1 MADIRITQLPELTN
15 PTDDDILPIIDSPAS
30 GATTKKITKAN
41 LLASTAPLVH
51 IHTASAVTDF
61 QTAVSTN
68 TAVAASTTHSTNT
81 ANPHAV
87 TKAQV
92 GLGSADNVSD
102 INKLV
107 STATQAALD
116 AKAALVHTHTQT
128 DVTGLTTSL
137 AAKEPSITAGT
148 TAQYYRGD
156 KTFQTLDKAAVGLS
170 AVVNIDAT
178 ARATHTGTQS
188 ADSLVD
194 GTSNKA
200 FLATE
205 RTKLAGVATGA
216 TANATDAQLRDR
228 STHTGTQVAST
239 ISDFQTTVSANT
251 NVTTNTTHAARMDN
265 PHAVTKAQVNLG
277 NVPNLDPTQQ
287 KQQAVIATAP
297 SYLLDTF
304 TIHPERWVHSSGG
317 SSLIKD
323 GVMTI
328 TTPANNDSISV
339 RTLWTA
345 ILQDF
350 DTITLDINF
359 NGNALQVAG
368 DTPLLSF
375 DQAGDKGI
383 VLTNFATNGVN
394 GWQTVTLPLA
404 KFTSTF
410 DATSSTA
417 GTGTHLDPSVTV
429 SNLKLRVY
437 ESTVGKTLSF
447 RNIVLSDS
455 TKTLKQDFTQPTLFT
470 GAKPGSSTWR
480 IQSLDIMKVTKDNV
494 QGQSSDAYMANL
506 LAAVKPFNPTHIGV
520 AIPYDDP
527 SAYPTT
533 TPAAGYAARWAA
545 AIRAAGRNIFWRQ
558 MPLEWEGIYS
568 KPKNTTRGV
577 GTAAGVLAGT
587 ETTTYLAQIYQYIQ
601 AHPDQYRPGDI
612 LCPIPEPENGGIN
625 GVVGGAT
632 GGQFADANLF
642 RRWLRDAITVTNAA
656 LDLIGLR
663 GQVAV
668 GFFGTSGFVVYGN
681 VSNPKGFLDERTLDA
696 MGVLGMDDYPSSPSG
711 MATDLASY
719 EALYGPFPL
728 MLTEW
733 GTINETTDAARL
745 TAMQTVLDTLKSK
758 PYFYGLNYWTII
770 GGAGNANE
778 QILDYVTMAPIGG
791 YANLLKTYTS
801 GAAFNPATHLVT
813 NTGALIQL
821 NAASGGSVGDTL
833 TLLTPGSAAFRTPTA
848 SITAATNKGAVY
860 ATGATTATSTA
871 ALTDGQVLVGS
882 TVGNPA
888 PGTLT
893 AGTNIAVTNASNGIT
908 VGVTGTVAAATNATQ
923 IGGIA
928 ITGTPTTGQTPVA
941 TSTTAATWQTPAAG
955 GGAATPQ
962 LSIASNFESISRF
975 GGSGSAGTTRV
986 AGGNGLAMDV
996 PATASSYANLAYY
1009 NNGNNQNFFTGN
1021 NNFSTMLSQKFGPT
1035 VVCHIYLG
1043 VGNPAIDG
1051 TGITFTD
1058 NHYGFKIIGNGTA
1071 RTFYATNA
1079 NGTTETATAF
1089 TPATLSYEDTLLT
1102 AIKTGTTNI
1111 KYYCNGVLVATH
1123 TTNIPTTATGG
1134 YSPLNVGLS
1143 NASSANAAGFFV
1155 SFFTYNKDAF

>member
-1 MADIRITQLPELTN
+1 MHT
-15 PTDDDILPIIDSPAS
+15 
-30 GATTKKITKAN
+30 
-41 LLASTAPLVH
+41 
-51 IHTASAVTDF
+51 HTASAVTDF
-61 QTAVSTN
+61 QASVAAN
-68 TAVAASTTHSTNT
+68 TVVAASTAHSTNT

-92 GLGSADNVSD
+92 GLGSAENTADLS
-102 INKLV
+102 KPV

-116 AKAALVHTHTQT
+116 GKATLVHTHAQT

-170 AVVNIDAT
+170 SVVNVDTT
-178 ARATHTGTQS
+178 ARANHTGTQS
-188 ADSLVD
+188 ADSLID
-194 GTSNKA
+194 GTNAKVYT
-200 FLATE
+200 ATE
-205 RTKLAGVATGA
+205 RTKLTGIATGA
-216 TANATDAQLRDR
+216 TTNSTDAQLRDR
-228 STHTGTQVAST
+228 STHTGTQTAST

-251 NVTTNTTHAARMDN
+251 TVSVNTTHAARTDN
-265 PHAVTKAQVNLG
+265 PHAVTKAQINLG
-277 NVPNLDPTQQ
+277 NVPNVDPTQQ
-287 KQQAVIATAP
+287 KQQAVISTTPA
-297 SYLLDTF
+297 YVLDTF
-304 TIHPERWVHSSGG
+304 TIHPERWVHTSGG
-317 SSLIKD
+317 TGVIKD

-350 DTITLDINF
+350 DTLTLDINF
-359 NGNALQVAG
+359 NGNTLLVAG

-383 VLTNFATNGVN
+383 VLTNFATNGVT
-394 GWQTVTLPLA
+394 GWQTISLPLT
-404 KFTSTF
+404 KFTSAF

-437 ESTVGKTLSF
+437 ESTAGKTLSF

-455 TKTLKQDFTQPTLFT
+455 TKTLKQDFTQPTLFA

-506 LAAVKPFNPTHIGV
+506 MAAVKPFNPTHIGV

-533 TPAAGYAARWAA
+533 TPAAGYAARWAS

-568 KPKNTTRGV
+568 KTKNTTRGV
-577 GTAAGVLAGT
+577 GTSAGVLAGT

-668 GFFGTSGFVVYGN
+668 GFFGTSGFLVYGN

-728 MLTEW
+728 MLT
-733 GTINETTDAARL
+733 R
-745 TAMQTVLDTLKSK
+745 
-758 PYFYGLNYWTII
+758 
-770 GGAGNANE
+770 
-778 QILDYVTMAPIGG
+778 
-791 YANLLKTYTS
+791 
-801 GAAFNPATHLVT
+801 
-813 NTGALIQL
+813 
-821 NAASGGSVGDTL
+821 VGDDQRDDRCRPPDGHADGL
-833 TLLTPGSAAFRTPTA
+833 RHPQDQALL
-848 SITAATNKGAVY
+848 
-860 ATGATTATSTA
+860 
-871 ALTDGQVLVGS
+871 L
-882 TVGNPA
+882 
-888 PGTLT
+888 
-893 AGTNIAVTNASNGIT
+893 
-908 VGVTGTVAAATNATQ
+908 
-923 IGGIA
+923 
-928 ITGTPTTGQTPVA
+928 
-941 TSTTAATWQTPAAG
+941 W
-955 GGAATPQ
+955 PQ
-962 LSIASNFESISRF
+962 LLDDHRGRGQRQRANP
-975 GGSGSAGTTRV
+975 
-986 AGGNGLAMDV
+986 GLHL
-996 PATASSYANLAYY
+996 P
-1009 NNGNNQNFFTGN
+1009 
-1021 NNFSTMLSQKFGPT
+1021 GPDRR
-1035 VVCHIYLG
+1035 L
-1043 VGNPAIDG
+1043 
-1051 TGITFTD
+1051 
-1058 NHYGFKIIGNGTA
+1058 
-1071 RTFYATNA
+1071 R
-1079 NGTTETATAF
+1079 
-1089 TPATLSYEDTLLT
+1089 
-1102 AIKTGTTNI
+1102 
-1111 KYYCNGVLVATH
+1111 
-1123 TTNIPTTATGG
+1123 
-1134 YSPLNVGLS
+1134 
-1143 NASSANAAGFFV
+1143 
-1155 SFFTYNKDAF
+1155 

>member
-1 MADIRITQLPELTN
+1 MADIRVTQLPELTT

-41 LLASTAPLVH
+41 LVASTVAT
-51 IHTASAVTDF
+51 ITAHTSRTD
-61 QTAVSTN
+61 
-68 TAVAASTTHSTNT
+68 
-81 ANPHAV
+81 NPHTV

-92 GLGSADNVSD
+92 GLGSAENTADNAKP
-102 INKLV
+102 I

-116 AKAALVHTHTQT
+116 GKAALVHAHAQS

-137 AAKEPSITAGT
+137 AGKETSITAGAT
-148 TAQYYRGD
+148 GQYYRGD
-156 KTFQTLDKAAVGLS
+156 KTFQTLDKAAVGLPL
-170 AVVNIDAT
+170 VQNIDAT
-178 ARATHTGTQS
+178 ARANHTGTQS

-194 GTSNKA
+194 GTTSKA

-228 STHTGTQVAST
+228 STHTGTQVAAT

-251 NVTTNTTHAARMDN
+251 SVTANTTHAARTDN
-265 PHAVTKAQVNLG
+265 PHVVTKAQVNLG

-297 SYLLDTF
+297 SYILDTF

-359 NGNALQVAG
+359 NGNTLLVAG

-375 DQAGDKGI
+375 NQAGDKGI
-383 VLTNFATNGVN
+383 VLTNFATNGAT
-394 GWQTVTLPLA
+394 GWQTISLPLS
-404 KFTSTF
+404 KFTSAF
-410 DATSSTA
+410 DATASTA
-417 GTGTHLDPSVTV
+417 GTGTPLSPAVTV

-437 ESTVGKTLSF
+437 ESTAGKTLSF

-470 GAKPGSSTWR
+470 GAKPGSSIWR

-506 LAAVKPFNPTHIGV
+506 MAAVKPFNPTHIGV

-568 KPKNTTRGV
+568 KPKNTTRGI
-577 GTAAGVLAGT
+577 GTAAGVLNGT

-668 GFFGTSGFVVYGN
+668 GFFGTSGFLVYGN

-791 YANLLKTYTS
+791 YANLLKTYTG
-801 GAAFNPATHLVT
+801 GAAVNPATHLVT

-833 TLLTPGSAAFRTPTA
+833 TLLTTGSAAFRTPVTPA
-848 SITAATNKGAVY
+848 SSIAAAANKGAVY

-882 TVGNPA
+882 TAGNPA
-888 PGTLT
+888 PATLT
-893 AGTNIAVTNASNGIT
+893 AGANIAVTNASNAIT
-908 VGVTGTVAAATNATQ
+908 LAVTGTVPTATNASQ
-923 IGGIA
+923 VGGIA
-928 ITGTPTTGQTPVA
+928 VTGTPTVGQVPIA
-941 TSTTAATWQTPAAG
+941 TSATAATWQTPAAG
-955 GGAATPQ
+955 GASAPRATISCNWDNISGYYTLNTGSTATYQAGNLLLSATTTYGNFYQIARKNQQGRISGGAMSKAVLKNPSGSVYISPSSGAANHYFYFFRAGVN
-962 LSIASNFESISRF
+962 SV
-975 GGSGSAGTTRV
+975 GSGRDYTV
-986 AGGNGLAMDV
+986 GGV
-996 PATASSYANLAYY
+996 PCIGFNVNVASSATTVYGLC
-1009 NNGNNQNFFTGN
+1009 GSGDTGSN
-1021 NNFSTMLSQKFGPT
+1021 VTLSGGTDLNSTDHILSFEMVDGVSVKF
-1035 VVCHIYLG
+1035 Y
-1043 VGNPAIDG
+1043 IDG
-1051 TGITFTD
+1051 TL
-1058 NHYGFKIIGNGTA
+1058 A
-1071 RTFYATNA
+1071 RLWPFEGCEENW
-1079 NGTTETATAF
+1079 
-1089 TPATLSYEDTLLT
+1089 
-1102 AIKTGTTNI
+1102 
-1111 KYYCNGVLVATH
+1111 
-1123 TTNIPTTATGG
+1123 
-1134 YSPLNVGLS
+1134 
-1143 NASSANAAGFFV
+1143 
-1155 SFFTYNKDAF
+1155 